1 MKQLN
6 CIKFCNK
13 KRVELNNLSSGQYS
27 VKKNMWLKISMLMSD
42 LCDYNDAYIIV
53 KGIIS
58 VTGTNGAKRRNK
70 NLVFKNNATFRSCI
84 TKINNTFVAKAEDLD
99 IAISACIFLEYSGNY
114 SMTLG
119 SFWNYYRDERN
130 DDENENDDN
139 DNNINNNET
148 TASKFFKC
156 NAKIIRNTPDNAEL
170 D

>member
-1 MKQLN
+1 MG
-6 CIKFCNK
+6 F
-13 KRVELNNLSSGQYS
+13 
-27 VKKNMWLKISMLMSD
+27 KISMLMSD
-42 LCDYNDAYIIV
+42 LCDYNDAYIIA
-53 KGIIS
+53 KEIIS

-114 SMTLG
+114 SITLG

-148 TASKFFKC
+148 TASKFFKY
-156 NAKIIRNTPDNAEL
+156 NAKIIGNTPVNAEL

>member
-1 MKQLN
+1 MG
-6 CIKFCNK
+6 F
-13 KRVELNNLSSGQYS
+13 
-27 VKKNMWLKISMLMSD
+27 KISMLMSD
-42 LCDYNDAYIIV
+42 LCDYNDAYIIA
-53 KGIIS
+53 KGVIS

-84 TKINNTFVAKAEDLD
+84 TKINNPFVAKAEDLD

-148 TASKFFKC
+148 TASKFFKY
-156 NAKIIRNTPDNAEL
+156 NAKIIGNTPVNAEL

>member
-1 MKQLN
+1 MG
-6 CIKFCNK
+6 F
-13 KRVELNNLSSGQYS
+13 
-27 VKKNMWLKISMLMSD
+27 KISMLMSD
-42 LCDYNDAYIIV
+42 LCDYNDAYIIA
-53 KGIIS
+53 KEIIS

-114 SMTLG
+114 SITLG
-119 SFWNYYRDERN
+119 SFSNYYRDERN

-148 TASKFFKC
+148 TASKFFKY
-156 NAKIIRNTPDNAEL
+156 NAKIIGNTPVNAEL